1 MTGQYAVGRLAAQA
15 FYEQIL
21 FSLAQQPR
29 RMLQLFE
36 HILGHHGVDI
46 PEFCQR
52 IVDQTQ
58 LRIHKLNTYTLG
70 ITAIPSAAKMH
81 AQRID
86 TDIAPVCAK
95 DVSTALNIYLNSIPR
110 NKLGSE
116 IWSTDWVVKHQ
127 TRMRMV
133 ALDDDRLQKRRELS
147 ARVTQLADQAF
158 DSQRGRCDWDSVVKK
173 FDMPLMECLGLFN
186 ASLSSVPVRSLPKFV
201 DWLPNDFPLL
211 KEFVQQFS
219 GTLTTDDQ
227 QLVSAFMNV
236 KQANCVMAYSMC
248 IRPRMTTDLF
258 ELITS
263 YRDKDM
269 TWKVSHAVK
278 KQYTQH
284 QSVDWARVSESVGLS
299 VHECLEANQFSDGK
313 ARWIYD
319 PDTFSWDMANRMT
332 KFIETNYPRPLP
344 VNYTAVSNYMWIER
358 DDCIKM
364 AGLLRGE
371 MTWTEDAVAK
381 VVELRSQ
388 GTKYKDIARQLSPN
402 LTARKAF
409 HPG

>member
-1 MTGQYAVGRLAAQA
+1 MLSRLLPNAA
-15 FYEQIL
+15 
-21 FSLAQQPR
+21 
-29 RMLQLFE
+29 
-36 HILGHHGVDI
+36 
-46 PEFCQR
+46 R
-52 IVDQTQ
+52 IVQPTRA
-58 LRIHKLNTYTLG
+58 LRLTSPLSCHFIRRY
-70 ITAIPSAAKMH
+70 
-81 AQRID
+81 
-86 TDIAPVCAK
+86 
-95 DVSTALNIYLNSIPR
+95 VSPAVNSIPLER
-110 NKLGSE
+110 QQE
-116 IWSTDWVVKHQ
+116 IVAAIRAYQKDGVTVPWFDLTLRFRLLQSD
-127 TRMRMV
+127 MERMV

-269 TWKVSHAVK
+269 TWKGILQQIPIFASISALYSGYSWFKAKVSRGPKPATSRVRW
-278 KQYTQH
+278 T
-284 QSVDWARVSESVGLS
+284 SAETARVRE
-299 VHECLEANQFSDGK
+299 
-313 ARWIYD
+313 I
-319 PDTFSWDMANRMT
+319 
-332 KFIETNYPRPLP
+332 I
-344 VNYTAVSNYMWIER
+344 
-358 DDCIKM
+358 
-364 AGLLRGE
+364 
-371 MTWTEDAVAK
+371 
-381 VVELRSQ
+381 
-388 GTKYKDIARQLSPN
+388 RQHHS
-402 LTARKAF
+402 
-409 HPG
+409 HGGMHG